1 MEKVFRRTIA
11 ELKNAFAE
19 RKNITGNL
27 ELIFHKIDVKPQ
39 ATDLQR
45 LCRIQIYLLCRQ
57 YRLQREGRMSS
68 GNYEVDA
75 DLVSVQIQVGDLV
88 MRIARC
94 QYPTSRVYTET

>member
-1 MEKVFRRTIA
+1 MHL
-11 ELKNAFAE
+11 LKE
-19 RKNITGNL
+19 KNITGNL

-45 LCRIQIYLLCRQ
+45 LFRIQIYLLCRQ
-57 YRLQREGRMSS
+57 YRLQREGRMSF

-75 DLVSVQIQVGDLV
+75 DLVSMQIQVGDLV
-88 MRIARC
+88 MRIAWY